1 MKVTIIIFGQ
11 LTDITGSN
19 NITVTDMIDSN
30 GLVVQLNGM
39 YPGLA
44 DATYVIAVDGKIIS
58 GNIPLNDNSTI
69 ALLPP
74 FSGG

>member
-19 NITVTDMIDSN
+19 NITVTDMIDTN